1 MSQAKSLMLLA
12 KSKIADWQLG
22 PLKGTILTGSVRSG
36 TTLAL
41 RMYCPDLSVEEEKD
55 GSPFNEYRPFSDQII
70 RGNIKTALRI
80 LPLVMRNRHH
90 LLKSP
95 HIAFILPKV
104 KPKYRVIVTFRD
116 LRLIVPSML
125 KHENVQ
131 RMILSDRPYWEKYA
145 GVAVPEDPISR
156 AILAAEQYYIKT
168 AQYRGPLTVWNYGF
182 WDEWVVRNERPETLY
197 AREGETSKAILQDVK
212 QGSFFSDKSFRWEV
226 WEKFRESYGVSPAQ
240 AQAIQGANER
250 IRELY
255 SERRLEIKTLDDL

>member
-1 MSQAKSLMLLA
+1 MPQAKSLMLLA
-12 KSKIADWQLG
+12 KSKIADWQLA

-41 RMYCPDLSVEEEKD
+41 RMYCPDLTVEEEKD

-70 RGNIKTALRI
+70 RGKVKTALRM

-95 HIAFILPKV
+95 HIAFVLPKV

-131 RMILSDRPYWEKYA
+131 RMILSDRPYWDKYTS
-145 GVAVPEDPISR
+145 VAVPEDLILR
-156 AILAAEQYYIKT
+156 ATLAAELHYTRT

-182 WDEWVVRNERPETLY
+182 WDEWMVRNEHPEALY

-226 WEKFRESYGVSPAQ
+226 WDEFRESSAVSLAQ
-240 AQAIQGANER
+240 VQAIQGANER

-255 SERRLEIKTLDDL
+255 SERGLEIKTLDDL